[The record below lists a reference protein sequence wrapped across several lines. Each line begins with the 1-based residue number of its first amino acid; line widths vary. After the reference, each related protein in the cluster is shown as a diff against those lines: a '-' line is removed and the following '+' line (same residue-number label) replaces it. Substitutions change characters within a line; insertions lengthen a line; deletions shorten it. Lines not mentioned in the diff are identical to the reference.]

1 MVSKRCL
8 PVLIAGLLSMASFD
22 RPTAAGVL
30 EGNCRVADQPAATLL
45 IPFFQVDLDD
55 AQGMSTLISVNN
67 ASARPALARLVLW
80 TNWGVPTLAFDIYLT
95 GYDIQT
101 LNLRDL
107 LLGNLPVTGSTV
119 SNRGLLSE
127 AGADFPGCS
136 AATTQSLGTG
146 SKEGKATATLNTAEL
161 AYLRAAHTGQPVVQA
176 SGTSPARCIGAAGD
190 RTGLATGYVTVDSVN
205 RCSPTMVGAIDNTPA
220 QSGYFVKGGQGLAN
234 DNNVLWGDFFY
245 VNRQQS
251 YAMSHSAV
259 SIVADADFFSPGDYT
274 FYGRY
279 HGFNGGDDRAPLSSL
294 YYARFLDGGPIAG
307 GTELVVW
314 RDNRS
319 SRIGPVDCTAG
330 PDWAPLGELQM
341 VAFDEEENPTELRNS
356 NSFPLATQLVHVGTP
371 PLVTPDSFGWLMM
384 DLWHRDSTH
393 AQGWVGVMMSA
404 DGRYS
409 ISNAALRADDLC
421 NFGL

>member
-1 MVSKRCL
+1 MAWKRCFL
-8 PVLIAGLLSMASFD
+8 AVLTTALLGAGFG
-22 RPTAAGVL
+22 RPAAAGVL

-45 IPFFQVDLDD
+45 IPFFQVDLND
-55 AQGMSTLISVNN
+55 AQGMSTLVAINN
-67 ASARPALARLVLW
+67 ASSRPVLARMVLW

-95 GYDIQT
+95 GYDVQT

-107 LLGNLPVTGSTV
+107 LLGHLPVTGSTV

-127 AGADFPGCS
+127 TGADFAGCT
-136 AATTQSLGTG
+136 APAQSVGTG
-146 SKEGKATATLNTAEL
+146 GKAGPALNTAEL

-176 SGTSPARCIGAAGD
+176 SGTSPARCVSGGVRA
-190 RTGLATGYVTVDSVN
+190 GLATGYVTVDAVN
-205 RCSPTMVGAIDNTPA
+205 RCSPTTVGTLENTPA
-220 QSGYFVKGGQGLAN
+220 HAPYFVKGGQGLAS

-245 VNRQQS
+245 VNRQES

-259 SIVADADFFSPGDYT
+259 AIVADADFFSAGDYT

-279 HGFNGGDDRAPLSSL
+279 LGFDSRDDRAPLSSL
-294 YYARFLDGGPIAG
+294 YYARYLDGGTFSG

-314 RDNRS
+314 RDNRN
-319 SRIGPVDCTAG
+319 SRVAPYECTAG

-341 VAFDEEENPTELRNS
+341 VAFDEEENPTEIRNS
-356 NSFPLATQLVHVGTP
+356 NAFPFATQLVRVGTP
-371 PLVTPDSFGWLMM
+371 PLATPDTFGWLMM

-393 AQGWVGVMMSA
+393 AQGWVGVMMNA
-404 DGRYS
+404 EGRYS
-409 ISNAALRADDLC
+409 ISNAAIRADDLC